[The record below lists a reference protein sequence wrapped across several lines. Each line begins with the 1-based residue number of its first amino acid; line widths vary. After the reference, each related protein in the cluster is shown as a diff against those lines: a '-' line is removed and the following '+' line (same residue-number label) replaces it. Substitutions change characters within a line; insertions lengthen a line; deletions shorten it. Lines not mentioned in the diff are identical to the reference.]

1 MNMAKKA
8 TKTAAPKKTKVDPKE
23 EVVAP
28 KAEEKPAEVKAAE
41 VKPSESAAPADDD
54 FADAHPFVPKEEPK
68 PAEPKPE
75 EKPEPKPE
83 EKKPEEPVKYTY
95 DDEHLQAVENARLDF
110 FKQYKKD
117 NTTKLIVSIAVVV
130 VIVVGWIVPY
140 LVEAWKS
147 AALII
152 SLCVAGVAVV
162 GLGIY
167 SYFFRKH
174 SDNEIKEYFKRYYAA
189 SYDYATDGLEVKG
202 FHADLDLK
210 LDQKEF
216 TDNGMYD
223 DVYKVGSRYGV
234 TFTYKGRD
242 CAIVD
247 CASQIKGK
255 KALET
260 TFVGKYLRMPNEY
273 TGTGLVIYFKGNDRA
288 LPPSCIK
295 RMNCIEENAKYA
307 VYGDNE
313 EKHFLT
319 HAIRQALAQVVTNK
333 TLVDVA
339 ISIKQGR
346 TYMCLGYEDDL
357 MVIPLQKPF
366 NPNPSKEF
374 KANLKQ
380 FLDLGLLFDP
390 QHPAQ

>member
-1 MNMAKKA
+1 MAKKV
-8 TKTAAPKKTKVDPKE
+8 TKTAAPKK
-23 EVVAP
+23 A
-28 KAEEKPAEVKAAE
+28 KAEPRDVTAPIVEPKPVETKPAE
-41 VKPSESAAPADDD
+41 PAAPVDDD
-54 FADAHPFVPKEEPK
+54 FADAHPFVAKEEPK
-68 PAEPKPE
+68 PAEPAKE
-75 EKPEPKPE
+75 EKSEAKPE
-83 EKKPEEPVKYTY
+83 EKKPEEPVSYTY
-95 DDEHLQAVENARLDF
+95 DDEHLQAVETARQDF

-117 NTTKLIVSIAVVV
+117 NTTKLIVSIAVVL
-130 VIVVGWIVPY
+130 VIIAGWIIPY
-140 LVEAWKS
+140 LIPGLS
-147 AALII
+147 TNMPLII
-152 SLCVAGVAVV
+152 SLSVAGVAVV

-174 SDNEIKEYFKRYYAA
+174 SDAEIKEYFKRYYAA
-189 SYDYATDGLEVKG
+189 SYDYALEDLNVKG
-202 FHADLDLK
+202 FHADLDMK

-223 DVYKVGSRYGV
+223 DVYKVGSRYGAS
-234 TFTYKGRD
+234 FTYKGRD

-247 CASQIKGK
+247 AASQIKGK

-260 TFVGKYLRMPNEY
+260 TFVGKYLRMSNSY
-273 TGTGLVIYFKGNDRA
+273 YGTGLVIYFKGNDRA

-313 EKHFLT
+313 EKHWLT
-319 HAIRQALAQVVTNK
+319 HAIRQAFAQVTTNK

-339 ISIKQGR
+339 IAIKPAR

-374 KANLKQ
+374 KADLKQ
-380 FLDLGLLFDP
+380 FLEIGLLFDP
-390 QHPAQ
+390 KHPGE

>member
-1 MNMAKKA
+1 MAKKA

-41 VKPSESAAPADDD
+41 VKPAESAA
-54 FADAHPFVPKEEPK
+54 
-68 PAEPKPE
+68 PKPE
-75 EKPEPKPE
+75 EKPELKPE

-95 DDEHLQAVENARLDF
+95 DDDHLQAVENARLDF

-117 NTTKLIVSIAVVV
+117 NTIKLIVSIAVVV